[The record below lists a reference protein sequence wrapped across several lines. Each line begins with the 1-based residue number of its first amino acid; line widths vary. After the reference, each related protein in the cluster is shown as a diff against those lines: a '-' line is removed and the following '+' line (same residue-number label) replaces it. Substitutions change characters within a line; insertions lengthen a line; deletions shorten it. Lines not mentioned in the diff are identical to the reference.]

1 VEEDH
6 AVRTTAQTVHLIA
19 ATVGF
24 VSFFLLWL
32 AVVWGMILRNGWAQT
47 RIRHSTVY
55 GIHQVMALLGLCLG
69 VVHGVVQLAN
79 PTGRLAAIH
88 VVVPFIYPYDPIGIG
103 AGVASLELLIAL
115 ALSVLIQRKLG
126 YTRWRAVHSFSYV
139 AFMLLVA
146 HILISGTET
155 GPVYVWGTV
164 VGMWLVTVLLWINSL
179 GYFARASRRVK
190 RGVAERQKAQELTV
204 NVDASRCAR
213 FGFCEHEAP
222 ETFRLRTDGRLSY
235 NASVSL
241 NQVEAVMRAVEV
253 CPARAIALNQV
264 PTKVFTPRP
273 PEPVPDEP
281 LTGDALRGGSGR
293 HRTVTGIR
301 ERERRPARRR
311 GRA

>member
-24 VSFFLLWL
+24 ISFFLLWL

-55 GIHQVMALLGLCLG
+55 GAHQTMALLGLCLG
-69 VVHGVVQLAN
+69 VVHAVVQLAN
-79 PTGRLAAIH
+79 PTGTIFAIH
-88 VVVPFIYPYDPIGIG
+88 LVVPFIYPYDPIGIG
-103 AGVASLELLIAL
+103 AGVVSLELLLAL
-115 ALSVLIQRKLG
+115 AMSILIQRRLG

-146 HILISGTET
+146 HILVSGTET
-155 GPVYVWGTV
+155 GPIYVWAPV

-179 GYFARASRRVK
+179 GVLARASRKVK

-235 NASVSL
+235 NASVQLS
-241 NQVEAVMRAVEV
+241 QVEAVMRAVEV

-273 PEPVPDEP
+273 PDPKPDEP
-281 LTGDALRGGSGR
+281 LTGDALRRDSGR

-301 ERERRPARRR
+301 ERRPTR
-311 GRA
+311 GRGR